1 MAGRKLKEEKKNQEK
16 KKELFFCFSFFA
28 EYKLASFRS

>member
-1 MAGRKLKEEKKNQEK
+1 MAREDAYEVKKKKKNA
-16 KKELFFCFSFFA
+16 LFFCFSFFA